1 MASQGSLKG
10 LGMAFDIS
18 LNLQLTN
25 CSDDEAAN
33 DELCRLID
41 YCEARMHKVT
51 PSVMMQAL
59 AEAIVGIAMGRSQFH
74 ELSKAPQLAGP
85 WHMMASQ
92 SAGRMICL

>member
-51 PSVMMQAL
+51 SSVMMQAL
-59 AEAIVGIAMGRSQFH
+59 AEAIVGMNETQALWVEKEKMH
-74 ELSKAPQLAGP
+74 
-85 WHMMASQ
+85 
-92 SAGRMICL
+92 

>member
-1 MASQGSLKG
+1 MPAQLLEGPYTASQGSLKG

-51 PSVMMQAL
+51 PSVVMQAL
-59 AEAIVGIAMGRSQFH
+59 AEAIVGMDETESLWVDRNS
-74 ELSKAPQLAGP
+74 
-85 WHMMASQ
+85 MN
-92 SAGRMICL
+92 